1 LLCNDNDWP
10 AASLVILIVFS
21 LVNAALLLVKR
32 KQPNP
37 HGLIVFPFIIPL
49 LGFFISAGFVVARII
64 SR

>member
-1 LLCNDNDWP
+1 M
-10 AASLVILIVFS
+10 ILIVFS

-64 SR
+64 SC